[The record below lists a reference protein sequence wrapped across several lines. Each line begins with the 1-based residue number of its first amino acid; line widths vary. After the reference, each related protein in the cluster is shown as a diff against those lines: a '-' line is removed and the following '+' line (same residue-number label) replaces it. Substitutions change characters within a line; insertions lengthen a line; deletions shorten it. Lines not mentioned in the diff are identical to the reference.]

1 MKQIFK
7 KKTNVKKQKNKYMLC
22 QDWTTS
28 DQRRYRK
35 GVLE

>member
-7 KKTNVKKQKNKYMLC
+7 KKTKVKKQKKYMLC